1 VSVAYEVHLVGDAAH
16 VDSVDGST
24 SFAVVP
30 RFQMPD
36 EAGLRGSLIAPMPG
50 SIVRVLAEVGTVVAP
65 GQALVVIEAM
75 KMEHEVVAPSAGEVL
90 EIHVGP
96 GQQVDS
102 GQPLLRLGSPGED
115 DGS

>member
-1 VSVAYEVHLVGDAAH
+1 VSFVVA
-16 VDSVDGST
+16 
-24 SFAVVP
+24 P
-30 RFQMPD
+30 RFQLPD

-50 SIVRVLAEVGTVVAP
+50 SIVRVLAEVGAAVQP

-75 KMEHEVVAPSAGEVL
+75 KMEHEVVAPTAGEVL
-90 EIHVGP
+90 EVHISA

-102 GQPLLRLGSPGED
+102 GQVLLRLGTPGED